1 MHVYCRMLFSLFFFF
16 APTIYALYKGP
27 SYMVFG
33 AWEKGHLFSGGGGGG
48 GGGGWRALAKYF
60 WGAGKHCQ
68 NVISFKK
75 GLAFVRLRPEEPPLS
90 ISVLLSVRLS
100 SSATN
105 V

>member
-1 MHVYCRMLFSLFFFF
+1 MHSIR
-16 APTIYALYKGP
+16 
-27 SYMVFG
+27 
-33 AWEKGHLFSGGGGGG
+33 GHLTWFLELGRKAIYFQGG
-48 GGGGWRALAKYF
+48 GGGGWSALAKYF